1 MFSAVYGG
9 KFHPEDETIMEGKI
23 AYFTEFV
30 NPAASAR
37 GFQTAVSEIECTE
50 TCRLNYPL

>member
-9 KFHPEDETIMEGKI
+9 MFHLEDETIMEGKI

-30 NPAASAR
+30 NPVASA
-37 GFQTAVSEIECTE
+37 GEFQTAG
-50 TCRLNYPL
+50 LNN